1 MSEKKMK
8 LKCAIAAAAE
18 SSWTKDD
25 GYKSTLIFN
34 GVKDKSVSVTLTRSQ
49 LVAVRDMMTEI
60 LYEMAKHEAGPEGFV
75 ITDDLG
81 DLPRN
86 KGHRC
91 RKKNR
96 S

>member
-1 MSEKKMK
+1 
-8 LKCAIAAAAE
+8 
-18 SSWTKDD
+18 
-25 GYKSTLIFN
+25 
-34 GVKDKSVSVTLTRSQ
+34 

-96 S
+96 N